1 MVSSFG
7 SVAVTILHLVSRF
20 PTLGP
25 ADALTSLFPAG
36 LSSHTLLVD
45 GDQEDKQHLRLFKDT
60 GFDVD
65 VHSVLGEA
73 FSFFSSFKERDALSL
88 GLR

>member
-1 MVSSFG
+1 MVSPFG
-7 SVAVTILHLVSRF
+7 SVAVTILQLVSSF

-25 ADALTSLFPAG
+25 AAALTSFFPAG
-36 LSSHTLLVD
+36 HSIHSLLVD
-45 GDQEDKQHLRLFKDT
+45 GDQDKQHLRLFKDT

-65 VHSVLGEA
+65 VHSVLREA
-73 FSFFSSFKERDALSL
+73 ASFFSSFKERDAQSL